1 MNRHEALIFF
11 RYPLDGSGA
20 EAVAGTIVFRGYR
33 KPVFHDDPAPGR
45 GVKRS
50 REICSFLLLS
60 WPHLPDHPRRHSTQN
75 VILPHPASRR
85 DVQEEVEF
93 YERIVYNNGKR
104 R

>member
-11 RYPLDGSGA
+11 RDPLDGSGA
-20 EAVAGTIVFRGYR
+20 EAVVGTIVFRGYR
-33 KPVFHDDPAPGR
+33 KPVFHDNPAPVR

-50 REICSFLLLS
+50 REIRSFFTAFMAALTGS
-60 WPHLPDHPRRHSTQN
+60 SRETFDTER
-75 VILPHPASRR
+75 HPAASCSRR